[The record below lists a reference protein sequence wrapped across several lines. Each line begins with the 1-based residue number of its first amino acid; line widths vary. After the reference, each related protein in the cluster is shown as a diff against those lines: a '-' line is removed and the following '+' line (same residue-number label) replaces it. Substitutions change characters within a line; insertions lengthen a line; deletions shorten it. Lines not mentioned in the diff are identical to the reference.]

1 MTSGVGTST
10 VRHCMHE
17 VRAQMTQTT
26 ATTTR
31 PCGEQP
37 LRDSFPP
44 SSIPASSEM
53 IERARVAVSEHH
65 FDQLH
70 VSASTLL
77 DRVPSTMSLFKSAS
91 SRWRSVPFLTASALS
106 LTIYT
111 AHLRLRPALADD
123 TFPRLTEGQPR
134 PSQADVANLRSIP
147 VCIIT
152 ANPDEAESLQS
163 KMKGTWARVRDVE
176 ILGVH
181 GGLTFFTGQV
191 MGKNGATHSAY
202 ITSCT
207 RPGTQTF
214 AIECSSLFRALQP
227 QYAVHVGVCTVP
239 NEK

>member
-1 MTSGVGTST
+1 MKDDW
-10 VRHCMHE
+10 
-17 VRAQMTQTT
+17 
-26 ATTTR
+26 
-31 PCGEQP
+31 
-37 LRDSFPP
+37 DSKSCFL
-44 SSIPASSEM
+44 ADDL
-53 IERARVAVSEHH
+53 
-65 FDQLH
+65 DQVH
-70 VSASTLL
+70 VSASSLL
-77 DRVPSTMSLFKSAS
+77 EPVPFTMSLFKSAS
-91 SRWRSVPFLTASALS
+91 SRWRSVPYLTASALS

-111 AHLRLRPALADD
+111 AHLHLRPALADD

-152 ANPDEAESLQS
+152 ANPDEAENLQA

-191 MGKNGATHSAY
+191 MGKDGMTHAAY